1 MTIEERLSAL
11 EQRISTMELQA
22 LAEKTPTSYYTSK
35 YSGEEIDALLD
46 KVAAM
51 TQELAYDLHDRLEY
65 LYAARFFPWI

>member
-22 LAEKTPTSYYTSK
+22 LAEKHPRATTPVNTV
-35 YSGEEIDALLD
+35 GEEIDALLD

-51 TQELAYDLHDRLEY
+51 TQEVGV
-65 LYAARFFPWI
+65 